1 MESPHA
7 EAPVVMLLMITA
19 TPKPDLLLVCFMF
32 AFFTYTAW
40 LLWKGGN

>member
-1 MESPHA
+1 MESPHD
-7 EAPVVMLLMITA
+7 EASVVMLLMITA
-19 TPKPDLLLVCFMF
+19 TPQPDILLVGFMF

>member
-1 MESPHA
+1 M
-7 EAPVVMLLMITA
+7 VMLLMITA